1 MAMHIL
7 IGALAGGTFAALA
20 VVAMAVV
27 RRKPVNMEHVLLAA
41 LGGAVAGAVT
51 TATLGASTVAGAT
64 LARQAGAFAL
74 GGAAGGGAERAAENV
89 VNDRPIHEGVA
100 TSSAVGAGVGL
111 VSLGGGKAFE
121 SVGKRVLPSLFAGGA
136 PKSALGKFVGSARPS
151 TGSGLIRSGVI
162 RSTLI
167 GASAGRAP
175 GTGAG
180 VRRALERDEEPAVE
194 VDEEAE
200 VERQRAELEPTA
212 PRAPPRR
219 GAIQALGGL
228 GN

>member
-1 MAMHIL
+1 MHIL

-27 RRKPVNMEHVLLAA
+27 TRKPVKMEHVLLAA

-74 GGAAGGGAERAAENV
+74 GGAAGGGVEQAADNVMNER
-89 VNDRPIHEGVA
+89 PLHEGVV
-100 TSSAVGAGVGL
+100 TSTAVGAGVGL

-121 SVGKRVLPSLFAGGA
+121 SVGKRVLPSVFAAGA
-136 PKSALGKFVGSARPS
+136 PKTAVGEFIGSARPS

-180 VRRALERDEEPAVE
+180 VRRALEGEQPPVE
-194 VDEEAE
+194 VDEDAE
-200 VERQRAELEPTA
+200 VARERAELEPAA
-212 PRAPPRR
+212 PRGPPRR
-219 GAIQALGGL
+219 GALQALGAL
-228 GN
+228 GQ